1 MKIRMKRID
10 RKEILE
16 FIEFNFDGQG
26 GVLVFNYETQE
37 LEYYNFQQTK
47 DILWG
52 ENGKEPKYQFIN
64 DKTF

>member
-1 MKIRMKRID
+1 MKIKMKRID
-10 RKEILE
+10 SKEILE

-26 GVLVFNYETQE
+26 GTLVFNYETQE
-37 LEYYNFQQTK
+37 PEYYNFQQTK

-64 DKTF
+64 DNTI

>member
-1 MKIRMKRID
+1 MKRID

-26 GVLVFNYETQE
+26 GALVFNYETQE
-37 LEYYNFQQTK
+37 LEYYNFQQIK

-52 ENGKEPKYQFIN
+52 ENGKLPICTLRMAN
-64 DKTF
+64 SI

>member
-26 GVLVFNYETQE
+26 GALVFNYET
-37 LEYYNFQQTK
+37 
-47 DILWG
+47 
-52 ENGKEPKYQFIN
+52 
-64 DKTF
+64 